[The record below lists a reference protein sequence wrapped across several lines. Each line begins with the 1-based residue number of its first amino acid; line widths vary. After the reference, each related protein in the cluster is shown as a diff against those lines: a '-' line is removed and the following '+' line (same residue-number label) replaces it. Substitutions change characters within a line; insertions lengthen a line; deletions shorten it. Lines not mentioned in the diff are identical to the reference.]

1 MSIENRLH
9 WDRDVTF
16 DEDGPTVRCG
26 HIPQV
31 MALLRNTTLSLL
43 RLAGHANIAAA
54 NRRYAAN
61 PWAALALIGITPE
74 N

>member
-1 MSIENRLH
+1 LH
-9 WDRDVTF
+9 WVRDVTF
-16 DEDGPTVRCG
+16 DEDRSTVRCG

-31 MALLRNTTLSLL
+31 MALLRNTTISLL

-61 PWAALALIGITPE
+61 PWAALALLGILPE